1 MKILIR
7 GGSIAAGHGVKKG
20 YADIL
25 KAHFAKKGV
34 AVINRSRFGET
45 SFDGINTFDRDI
57 DVFQPEMLVV
67 HFGIDDAFGGVYRSE
82 FQENMVRMVRRARD
96 HFNPVVFL
104 ATSHPFD
111 HPPDKEAVDIFYR
124 SLSIVA
130 MDLRCVLIPVH
141 LHWWA
146 WLMRR
151 DVRPQSLLQSDTRY
165 PNEQGHRII
174 AQAMAA
180 SLNKFL

>member
-25 KAHFAKKGV
+25 KARFAKKRV

-45 SFDGINTFDRDI
+45 SFDGIHTFDRDI
-57 DVFQPEMLVV
+57 GAFRPEMLVL
-67 HFGIDDAFGGVYRSE
+67 HFGIDDAFCGVYRSE
-82 FQENMVRMVRRARD
+82 FQENMVRMVQRARD

-104 ATSHPFD
+104 ATSHSFEHPFD
-111 HPPDKEAVDIFYR
+111 NETVDIFYR

-130 MDLRCVLIPVH
+130 LDLRCMLIPVH
-141 LHWWA
+141 LHWSA
-146 WLMRR
+146 RR
-151 DVRPQSLLQSDTRY
+151 ITHGARPPSWLQSDNRY

-174 AQAMAA
+174 AKAMVA